1 MSDRVTCPRCGKT
14 YSSDSHHWGLV
25 RSCQGE
31 ITVSYYCS
39 CSCGTVW
46 YTLDTVLK
54 EIKTQEIKTQEIM
67 VMDKRGN
74 KFLSE
79 GILQVKDEAK
89 EEKEEK

>member
-1 MSDRVTCPRCGKT
+1 
-14 YSSDSHHWGLV
+14 
-25 RSCQGE
+25 
-31 ITVSYYCS
+31 
-39 CSCGTVW
+39 VW

-54 EIKTQEIKTQEIM
+54 EIKTQEIKTQEIKTQEIM